1 MTDPT
6 ALERL
11 ARTCDLIAT
20 ENARVRAEFDLLC
33 AAMRDIHTKMR
44 LVEKGMTTLRGHRK
58 EIEDRI
64 AAIEARL

>member
-1 MTDPT
+1 
-6 ALERL
+6 
-11 ARTCDLIAT
+11 
-20 ENARVRAEFDLLC
+20 
-33 AAMRDIHTKMR
+33 MRDIHTKMR